1 MMKNLG
7 MAMLAIGIIL
17 GVFAYVSRDSAA
29 QAQAGG
35 AGAAKPKELTLDL
48 GDKVT
53 LKLVQIPAGKFMM
66 GSPKDEKD
74 RQDDEGLPPG
84 KWVNGNPQ
92 IEVTI
97 SKPFYLGVTHV
108 TVGQYAQFMKDT
120 GQKHE
125 EPSFKQTGDH
135 PVVNVSW
142 DDAQAFCQWLSKKIG
157 KSVVLPTEGQWEY
170 ACRAGTT
177 TRFSFGDKDDDLGDY
192 AWYAGNSMDKDKGA
206 QMTHP
211 VAQKKPNAWGLYDMH
226 GNAWQW
232 CSDYYAE
239 YTGAGTDPTGPK
251 DGGLRVLRGG
261 SWSGDPRGCRSAV
274 RYWSGPGGRF
284 VYFGFRVAVVAAG
297 VDLH

>member
-1 MMKNLG
+1 MKNLG

-35 AGAAKPKELTLDL
+35 AGAAKPKELVLDL

-74 RQDDEGLPPG
+74 RQDNEGLPPG

-125 EPSFKQTGDH
+125 EPGFKQTGDH

-142 DDAQAFCQWLSKKIG
+142 DDAQAFCQWLSKKSG
-157 KSVVLPTEGQWEY
+157 KTVVLPTEAQWEY
-170 ACRAGTT
+170 ACRAGTK

-192 AWYAGNSMDKDKGA
+192 GWYEDNSKDKGER
-206 QMTHP
+206 MTHP

-226 GNAWQW
+226 GNAWEW
-232 CSDYYAE
+232 CSDSYAE
-239 YTGAGTDPTGPK
+239 YTGSGHDSTGTK
-251 DGGLRVLRGG
+251 HGGSRVWRGG
-261 SWSGDPRGCRSAV
+261 SWNTFPWVCRSAS
-274 RYWSGPGGRF
+274 RYTFLLSLDQGNEQA
-284 VYFGFRVAVVAAG
+284 GFRVAVVAAG
-297 VDLH
+297 VD

>member
-1 MMKNLG
+1 MKNLG

-35 AGAAKPKELTLDL
+35 AGAAKPKELVLDL

-74 RQDDEGLPPG
+74 RQDNEGLPPG

-125 EPSFKQTGDH
+125 EPGFKQTGDH

-142 DDAQAFCQWLSKKIG
+142 DDAQAFCQWLSKKSG
-157 KSVVLPTEGQWEY
+157 KTVVLPTEAQWEY
-170 ACRAGTT
+170 ACRAGTK

-239 YTGAGTDPTGPK
+239 YTGVGTDPTGPK

-261 SWSGDPRGCRSAV
+261 SWYYIPWGCRSAF
-274 RYWSGPGGRF
+274 RGRGGPDDRGGGL
-284 VYFGFRVAVVAAG
+284 GFRVAVVAAG